1 MKIYLIAAVALNRA
15 IGKDNKLLYHLPKD
29 LKRFKELTTGHTIIM
44 GRRTFESL
52 PHGALPNRR
61 NIVLS
66 HSDREFE
73 GCEHYTSLEDAL
85 AHCADDEEVFII
97 GGESLFDQTINMA
110 DRMYLTEVEDYPEGA
125 DAFFPPYGTWG
136 EVFREVH
143 AKDENH
149 SEHYNFLELVP
160 SDYIADPSEEDPSEG
175 DPFEGI

>member
-15 IGKDNKLLYHLPKD
+15 IGKDNQLLYHLPKD

-66 HSDREFE
+66 HSDQVFE
-73 GCEHYTSLEDAL
+73 GCEHYTSLGEAL
-85 AHCADDEEVFII
+85 AHCSDDEEVFII
-97 GGESLFDQTINMA
+97 GGQSLYRQTIGMA
-110 DRMYLTEVEDYPEGA
+110 DRLYLTEIEDEPKDA

-136 EVFREVH
+136 EVYREFHPQDDKH
-143 AKDENH
+143 AVN
-149 SEHYNFLELVP
+149 YNFLELVP
-160 SDYIADPSEEDPSEG
+160 S
-175 DPFEGI
+175 